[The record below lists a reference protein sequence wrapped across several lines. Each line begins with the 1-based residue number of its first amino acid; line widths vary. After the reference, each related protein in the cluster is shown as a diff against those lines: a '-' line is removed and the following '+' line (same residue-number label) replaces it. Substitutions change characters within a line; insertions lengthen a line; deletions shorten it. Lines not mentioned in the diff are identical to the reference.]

1 MNYLKTA
8 IIMCNVKIQ
17 HFKGKSMKISIFF
30 IAVPKLLNRM
40 RKNIVGLFTIE
51 GDEFVFVRI
60 NANFIRSF
68 TAS

>member
-1 MNYLKTA
+1 
-8 IIMCNVKIQ
+8 
-17 HFKGKSMKISIFF
+17 MKISIFF